1 MNGRGWRQWAH
12 LALAAAGL
20 AAVLWAVVLG
30 ANPTIWCREQVM
42 HAGQVCT
49 NAQGTKVQT
58 YEERYAA
65 AQWARPVV
73 GVVGAV
79 VAGFGLM
86 LYRGSRRP
94 EPAVSSAAAGHASS

>member
-1 MNGRGWRQWAH
+1 MTGRGWRQSAH

-42 HAGQVCT
+42 QPGQVCS

-58 YEERYAA
+58 YEERVSA

-73 GVVGAV
+73 GVVGAGV
-79 VAGFGLM
+79 TAFALVLW
-86 LYRGSRRP
+86 RGGRHKVT
-94 EPAVSSAAAGHASS
+94 A

>member
-1 MNGRGWRQWAH
+1 MTGRGWRQWAH

-42 HAGQVCT
+42 RPGQVCS

-58 YEERYAA
+58 YEERVSA

-73 GVVGAV
+73 GVVGAGV
-79 VAGFGLM
+79 TAFALVLWRGGRRTVA
-86 LYRGSRRP
+86 
-94 EPAVSSAAAGHASS
+94 A

>member
-1 MNGRGWRQWAH
+1 MTGRGWRQWAH

-30 ANPTIWCREQVM
+30 AKPTIWCREQVM

-58 YEERYAA
+58 YEERVSA
-65 AQWARPVV
+65 AQWARPVI
-73 GVVGAV
+73 GVVGAGV
-79 VAGFGLM
+79 TAFALVLWRSG
-86 LYRGSRRP
+86 RRSVS
-94 EPAVSSAAAGHASS
+94 PA

>member
-1 MNGRGWRQWAH
+1 MTGRRSWCQWAH

-20 AAVLWAVVLG
+20 AAVLWAVLLG

-42 HAGQVCT
+42 HAGQVCS

-58 YEERYAA
+58 YEERVSA

-73 GVVGAV
+73 GVVGAAV
-79 VAGFGLM
+79 TGFALV
-86 LYRGSRRP
+86 LWRGGRRTTL
-94 EPAVSSAAAGHASS
+94 AA

>member
-1 MNGRGWRQWAH
+1 MTQSWRRWAH
-12 LALAAAGL
+12 LALAAAGV
-20 AAVLWAVVLG
+20 AAVLWAVVLA

-42 HAGQVCT
+42 HPGEVCS

>member
-1 MNGRGWRQWAH
+1 MKQSWRRWAH
-12 LALAAAGL
+12 LALAAAGV
-20 AAVLWAVVLG
+20 AAVLWAVVLA

-42 HAGQVCT
+42 HPGEVCS

-58 YEERYAA
+58 YEERYAV

-94 EPAVSSAAAGHASS
+94 EPAGVVGGRGRLS